1 MGQRYIIIVV
11 VGALLALTLYAPAA
25 LAVSLTG
32 MTPSIG
38 EGGAPLTCTVKGGFR
53 VSDATTA
60 ASAPQF
66 MLTNFYGTISGTT
79 SSWDSSTATVT
90 FSPPL
95 NADPGTYTLQ
105 VSQDSRSGQLPV
117 ATETN
122 TLPGAFKLYWVPAI
136 TSVSP
141 ASVVAGNA
149 DWTIF
154 VDGARFI
161 NGGLYEPHS
170 VVRYNGIDLLTT
182 FRTSTLISAVIPGV
196 YLAAPGT
203 APVTVFNSSGTPL
216 GAYTGAWSAPFTF
229 TITGAMP
236 AIASLDPS
244 GAVAGAAGFDLV
256 VVGRDFLTGADGA
269 VVLWNG
275 APLATKRDSATRLT
289 AAVPAGLVA
298 VPGVAAVSVRNGA
311 AGAPV
316 SDVKSFTIG
325 NPVPAVTSVTPSVLW
340 AGSVATDVVLVV
352 AGADFI
358 SGARVLLNGVERPG
372 TTFVGATQLTTPL
385 TPGDMGAVGT
395 LAVTVKNPPLPPGVA
410 GAGSV
415 ELPVRADTTEPAV
428 TIAGADDQWHRKP
441 VPLTF
446 TATDAQSGVQKVE
459 FRAPPAVGAWTEG
472 AGYTVPVS
480 SQGSIPVLVQAFD
493 WCNHVGTAQV
503 TVKIDATRP
512 TTQTLGNVTVKK
524 GRTAVLKYRV
534 TEPSGLS
541 PTADVVIVIKKG
553 AATVKTF
560 AAQTVPV
567 NAAQGESFTCTLGKG
582 RYTWW
587 VYATDLAGN
596 KQKNV
601 AQAGLT
607 VK

>member
-1 MGQRYIIIVV
+1 MAQRFIVLV
-11 VGALLALTLYAPAA
+11 VGALLVLTLCAPAV
-25 LAVSLTG
+25 LAVSVTG

-38 EGGAPLTCTVKGGFR
+38 EGGVPLTCTVTGGFR
-53 VSDATTA
+53 ISDATTT
-60 ASAPQF
+60 ASAPRF
-66 MLTNFYGTISGTT
+66 MLSNFYGTIAGTT
-79 SSWDSSTATVT
+79 GAWDASTATVT
-90 FSPPL
+90 FPLPL

-105 VSQDSRSGQLPV
+105 VSQDSRTGQLPV

-122 TLPGAFKLYWVPAI
+122 TLPNAFKLYWVPAI

-141 ASVVAGNA
+141 PSVVAGNA

-170 VVRYNGIDLLTT
+170 IVRYNGMDLPTT
-182 FRTSTLISAVIPGV
+182 YRTSAQLSALIPGAL
-196 YLAAPGT
+196 LAVPGT
-203 APVTVFNSSGTPL
+203 AAISVFNSSGTPL
-216 GAYTGAWSAPFTF
+216 GAYTGAWSAPFPF
-229 TITGAMP
+229 TITGPVP
-236 AIASLDPS
+236 AIASIDPS
-244 GAVAGAAGFDLV
+244 SAVAGAPGLDLV
-256 VVGRDFLTGADGA
+256 VIGRDFLTGADGA
-269 VVLWNG
+269 VVLWSG
-275 APLATKRDSATRLT
+275 TPLVTTRDSATHLT
-289 AAVPAGLVA
+289 AAVPAALLA
-298 VPGVAAVSVRNGA
+298 APGVATVSVRNGA

-316 SDVKSFTIG
+316 SDGKPFTIG
-325 NPVPAVTSVTPSVLW
+325 NPVPSVTSVTPSSLW
-340 AGSVATDVVLVV
+340 AGSVQTDVVLAVTG
-352 AGADFI
+352 AGFV
-358 SGARVLLNGVERPG
+358 SGARVVLNGVEKAG
-372 TTFVGATQLTTPL
+372 TAFAGATQLTTPL
-385 TPGDMGAVGT
+385 TPADMAAVGT
-395 LAVTVKNPPLPPGVA
+395 IAVTVRNPPFPPGIA
-410 GAGSV
+410 GVGSV
-415 ELPVRADTTEPAV
+415 ALPVRADTTEPTV
-428 TIAGADDQWHRKP
+428 TVGGADDQWHRKP
-441 VPLTF
+441 VTLTF
-446 TATDAQSGVQKVE
+446 TATDPQSGVQKVE
-459 FRAPPAVGAWTEG
+459 FRAPPAVGAWTAG

-512 TTQTLGNVTVKK
+512 TTQTLGNVTVKR

-541 PTADVVIVIKKG
+541 PTADVVIVVKKSG
-553 AATVKTF
+553 ATVATF
-560 AAQTVPV
+560 TEPAVPV

-582 RYTWW
+582 RYTWS